1 MPGPDDFTART
12 LFLRPPAEPL
22 DSVSVL
28 TAVIEAE
35 AAAIDRDR
43 GIAAA
48 ASDAVDW
55 ITEDL
60 AIQLIQEKQTHRRAL
75 QSYVA
80 ELAKS

>member
-1 MPGPDDFTART
+1 MTSRRASSSSAR
-12 LFLRPPAEPL
+12 RGPL

-35 AAAIDRDR
+35 TAAIDRDR
-43 GIAAA
+43 AIAAV
-48 ASDAVDW
+48 ASDAGDW
-55 ITEDL
+55 ITQDL
-60 AIQLIQEKQTHRRAL
+60 AIQLIREKQTQRRSL